1 MVYQKTIMERH
12 MTNWIKQ
19 IQESDAKSIEL
30 DAFEAYSEII
40 FDNMSQIIFGENILD
55 KKIELELNVGKKYV
69 KKPMNIIDV
78 IHTLALQLG

>member
-1 MVYQKTIMERH
+1 
-12 MTNWIKQ
+12 
-19 IQESDAKSIEL
+19 
-30 DAFEAYSEII
+30 
-40 FDNMSQIIFGENILD
+40 MSQIIFGENILD

>member
-1 MVYQKTIMERH
+1 MDTYKSTMERH
-12 MTNWIKQ
+12 MTGWIKK

-55 KKIELELNVGKKYV
+55 QKIELELNVGKKYV
-69 KKPMNIIDV
+69 NKPMNIIDV
-78 IHTLALQLG
+78 IHTLVLQLG

>member
-1 MVYQKTIMERH
+1 
-12 MTNWIKQ
+12 MTGWIKK

-55 KKIELELNVGKKYV
+55 QKIELELNVGKKYV
-69 KKPMNIIDV
+69 NKPMNIIDV
-78 IHTLALQLG
+78 IHTLVLQLG